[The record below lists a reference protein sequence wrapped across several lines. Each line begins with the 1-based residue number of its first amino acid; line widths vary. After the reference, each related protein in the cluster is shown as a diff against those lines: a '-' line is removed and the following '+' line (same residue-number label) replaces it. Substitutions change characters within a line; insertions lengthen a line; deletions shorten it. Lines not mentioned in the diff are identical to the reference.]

1 MNNDDH
7 DAGFPEGLDLRALS
21 AFVDGELP
29 AGRRAAIEA
38 QLAQHPQAAA
48 RVAAWRAQTAALRVL
63 CGAPRRSAWG
73 EPGEHDEASEHDDL
87 DGLDEAGE
95 RSDLAGF
102 DESDEHHRSAH
113 RNPLNDA
120 HGEPHQR
127 NEGQARVH
135 DAERNEGHVRA
146 YGTERNEGH
155 VRAYGT
161 ERNEGHVRAYAA
173 ERSESHVHSR
183 ASERND
189 TDEPAFILIRRPTP
203 WWQRVGLAACWLAA
217 GAGLTLALG
226 PLAPHLT
233 GGAWGGFGAQPPGFA
248 QRADVAYAVYTPERR
263 HPVEVAA
270 SDEEHLINWLSKRL
284 NRPLSVPSL
293 QEYGYSL
300 VGGRL
305 LPGEAGPAAQFM
317 YENSGGA
324 RLTLYV
330 TGAARDETAFRLFR
344 DGDRRTFYWISD
356 GMGYALSGAIAEG
369 KLRSMAI
376 DVCSELGGKP
386 EAWQ

>member
-1 MNNDDH
+1 MNNDDY
-7 DAGFPEGLDLRALS
+7 DSSLPDGLDLRALS

-29 AGRRAAIEA
+29 AARRAAIDA
-38 QLAQHPQAAA
+38 QLEQHPQAAA
-48 RVAAWRAQTAALRVL
+48 TVAAWRAQNAALRVL
-63 CGAPRRSAWG
+63 CGAPGRSPRG
-73 EPGEHDEASEHDDL
+73 NPGEHDEL
-87 DGLDEAGE
+87 DW
-95 RSDLAGF
+95 
-102 DESDEHHRSAH
+102 
-113 RNPLNDA
+113 
-120 HGEPHQR
+120 R
-127 NEGQARVH
+127 NEF
-135 DAERNEGHVRA
+135 AERNESHQR
-146 YGTERNEGH
+146 H
-155 VRAYGT
+155 
-161 ERNEGHVRAYAA
+161 
-173 ERSESHVHSR
+173 ESHEHDGR
-183 ASERND
+183 IDA
-189 TDEPAFILIRRPTP
+189 DEPAFIVIRRPVP
-203 WWQRVGLAACWLAA
+203 GWRRVGLAACWLAA
-217 GAGLTLALG
+217 GAGLALALG
-226 PLAPHLT
+226 PLAPRLT
-233 GGAWGGFGAQPPGFA
+233 GGAWGGFGAQPPSFA
-248 QRADVAYAVYTPERR
+248 QRADIAYAVYTPERR

-317 YENSGGA
+317 YENHSGA

-344 DGDRRTFYWISD
+344 EGDRRTFYWISD

-369 KLRSMAI
+369 KLRSIAI